1 MALIHGGDI
10 AGFVAEYGYLPL
22 DFSANV
28 SPLGLPE
35 GARQAIVQSLDRADA
50 YPDPLCRALTEAL
63 AVHEG
68 AEPGHILCGSGA
80 ADLIFRL
87 CYGLRPKTALV
98 LAPTFAEYEL
108 ALRAAG
114 CEVRHHLLRREEG
127 FALSSTLLAEIQPD
141 LDILFLCQPNNPTG
155 QLCPPELLAQ
165 IAARCAQTGTLLV
178 TDECFLDFLD
188 EPEAASAK
196 AFLSG
201 GKLLILKAFTKLYA
215 MAGLRLG
222 YCLSTDA
229 ALLSAIQEA
238 GQPWSVSTPAMAAGL
253 AALEDGDYLSRLR
266 ALVREERIFLADGLN
281 RLGLT
286 GISGS
291 ANFLL
296 FHTDRPGFVVS
307 LREKGILIRDC
318 ANYHGLAPGDCR
330 IAVRGRAENLRL
342 LAAMEAVLQENEHH
356 TVWKG

>member
-10 AGFVAEYGYLPL
+10 AGFTAEYGYPPL

-28 SPLGLPE
+28 SPLGLSE
-35 GARQAIVQSLDRADA
+35 GARQAIVQSLDTADT
-50 YPDPLCRALTEAL
+50 YPDPLCRPLTEAL

-68 AEPGHILCGSGA
+68 AEPRHILCGSGA

-114 CEVRHHLLRREEG
+114 CEVRHHLLCREEG
-127 FALSSTLLAEIQPD
+127 FALTSALLSEIQPGLD
-141 LDILFLCQPNNPTG
+141 LLFLCQPNNPTG
-155 QLCPPELLAQ
+155 QLCPPSLLAE

-178 TDECFLDFLD
+178 TDECFVDFLD

-196 AFLSG
+196 ALLPG

-229 ALLSAIQEA
+229 ALLSAMREA
-238 GQPWSVSTPAMAAGL
+238 GQPWAVSTPAMAAGL
-253 AALEDGDYLSRLR
+253 AALEDEDYLFRLR
-266 ALVREERIFLADGLN
+266 TLVREERRFLAEGLR
-281 RLGLT
+281 RLGLSE
-286 GISGS
+286 ISGS
-291 ANFLL
+291 ANFLF
-296 FHTDRPGFVVS
+296 FHTDCHDLVPN
-307 LREKGILIRDC
+307 LRKKGILIRDC
-318 ANYHGLAPGDCR
+318 ANYRGLAPGDCR
-330 IAVRGRAENLRL
+330 IAVRSRMENLRL
-342 LAAMEAVLQENEHH
+342 LTAMEAVLQACETTSSHP
-356 TVWKG
+356 

>member
-10 AGFVAEYGYLPL
+10 AGFVEEYGYPPL

-63 AVHEG
+63 AAHEG
-68 AEPGHILCGSGA
+68 AESGHILCGSGA

-108 ALRAAG
+108 ALRAVG
-114 CEVRHHLLRREEG
+114 CEVRHHLLRREES
-127 FALSSTLLAEIQPD
+127 FLLSPALLSEIKPE
-141 LDILFLCQPNNPTG
+141 LDVLFLCQPNNPTG
-155 QLCPPELLAQ
+155 QLCPPTLLAEL
-165 IAARCAQTGTLLV
+165 AARCAQTGTLLV
-178 TDECFLDFLD
+178 TDECFVDFLD

-196 AFLSG
+196 AFLPG

-222 YCLSTDA
+222 YCLSTDT
-229 ALLSAIQEA
+229 ALLSAMREA

-266 ALVREERIFLADGLN
+266 ALVREERVFLANGLN

-291 ANFLL
+291 ANFLF
-296 FHTDRPGFVVS
+296 FHSDCPDFVRSMRV
-307 LREKGILIRDC
+307 KGVLIRDC
-318 ANYHGLAPGDCR
+318 ANYRGLGSGDCR

-342 LAAMEAVLQENEHH
+342 LTAMQAVL
-356 TVWKG
+356 